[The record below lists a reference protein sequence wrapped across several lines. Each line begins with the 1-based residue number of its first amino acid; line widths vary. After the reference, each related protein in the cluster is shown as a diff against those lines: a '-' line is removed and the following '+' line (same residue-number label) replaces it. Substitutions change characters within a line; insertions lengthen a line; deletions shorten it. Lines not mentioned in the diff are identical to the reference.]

1 MATKREPRP
10 RVLAGAKSATSAEA
24 NAANST
30 VAEAIVE
37 DAPKREIPPPLDAP
51 LEEWDVLVGRVSG
64 HWDKSLLKVKSFSPD
79 ETRFRDGIYFCAVT
93 TGKETSDENGRE
105 TRRLLTV
112 RAARFSGNQWILE
125 CGLKTTE
132 EAVAL
137 RGAGLFIHPTMRPE
151 LEEGK
156 FYVDE
161 LLGFR
166 IETESGEDFGEIEEI
181 LETAAHDVYVT
192 HCAMVPAHP
201 DFILKTDSEAR
212 VLVVRDLPG
221 LRTNEA

>member
-1 MATKREPRP
+1 MAIERNHKNPRKRVDAPQSAS
-10 RVLAGAKSATSAEA
+10 RVLAPAK
-24 NAANST
+24 NVAAK
-30 VAEAIVE
+30 AAPE
-37 DAPKREIPPPLDAP
+37 DAAPSREIPPPIEAP

-64 HWDKSLLKVKSFSPD
+64 HWDKAMLKAKSFSPD

-93 TGKETSDENGRE
+93 TDETGRE

-112 RAARFSGNQWILE
+112 RAARFSGNHWILE
-125 CGLKTTE
+125 CGLETTD

-137 RGAGLFIHPTMRPE
+137 RGAGLFIHPTMRPP

-166 IETESGEDFGEIEEI
+166 IQTESGENFGEIEEI

-192 HCAMVPAHP
+192 NCAMVPAHP
-201 DFILKTDSEAR
+201 DFIVNTDLEAR
-212 VLVVRDLPG
+212 VLTVRDLPG
-221 LRTNEA
+221 LRTDEKDI